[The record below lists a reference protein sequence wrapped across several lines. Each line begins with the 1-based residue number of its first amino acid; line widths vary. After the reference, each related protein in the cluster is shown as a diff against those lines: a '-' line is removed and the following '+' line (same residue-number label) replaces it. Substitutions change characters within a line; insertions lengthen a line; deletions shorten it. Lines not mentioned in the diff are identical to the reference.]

1 LDVRKFVRTISM
13 ILVGLVATLAV
24 LALATQA
31 GALIIERMY
40 PPEGRLI
47 EGAGGQL
54 HVVDLGPREALG
66 PAIVLIHGAS
76 ANLRSLRGLGDR
88 LAQRHRVVL
97 IDRPGHGWSPRGD
110 AATTSP
116 ETQAAMIDAA
126 LGEIGVER
134 AIVVVHS
141 LAGALGTLLPLN
153 HPKRIVGLVM
163 LAPVTHPWP
172 GGVGSYNK
180 IVTTPVIG
188 PLLAYTITLP
198 LGLAITPPAAS
209 AVFSPQAM
217 PEDFISASATPLLLR
232 PQEFLAN
239 AFDLTTLKEA
249 VRAQVPR
256 YPQIAVPVVILHG
269 DADTTVSV
277 KIHARAFV
285 AAVPHAK
292 LIVLPNIGHM
302 VQYAVPDLV
311 VREIEALIAAQV
323 APTAALQ

>member
-1 LDVRKFVRTISM
+1 LGVRKFVRTIFM

-47 EGAGGQL
+47 EAAGGKL
-54 HVVDLGPREALG
+54 HIVDLGPRDAQG

-76 ANLRSLRGLGDR
+76 SNLRSLRELGDR

-97 IDRPGHGWSPRGD
+97 IDRPGHGWSPRD
-110 AATTSP
+110 DVATTSP

-134 AIVVVHS
+134 AVVVVHS
-141 LAGALGTLLPLN
+141 LAGALGALLPLN
-153 HPKRIVGLVM
+153 HPERIAGLVM

-180 IVTTPVIG
+180 IVTTPLIG
-188 PLLAYTITLP
+188 PLLAHTITLP
-198 LGLAITPPAAS
+198 LGLAIAQPAAR
-209 AVFSPQAM
+209 AVFAPQPM
-217 PEDFISASATPLLLR
+217 PEDFVGASATPLLLR
-232 PQEFLAN
+232 PHEFLAN

-256 YPQIAVPVVILHG
+256 YPQTAVPVVILHG

-277 KIHARAFV
+277 NIHARAFL
-285 AAVPHAK
+285 AAVPKAK
-292 LIVLPNIGHM
+292 LIVLPNVGHM

-311 VREIEALIAAQV
+311 VSEIEALIAAQA
-323 APTAALQ
+323 APRAASR

>member
-1 LDVRKFVRTISM
+1 M
-13 ILVGLVATLAV
+13 ILIGLVATLAV
-24 LALATQA
+24 LALVTQA
-31 GALIIERMY
+31 GVLIIERLY

-47 EGAGGQL
+47 DVAGGRL
-54 HVVDLGPREALG
+54 HIVELGPREAPG
-66 PAIVLIHGAS
+66 PTIVLIHGAS
-76 ANLRSLRGLGDR
+76 ANLRSLRPLGEQ
-88 LAQRHRVVL
+88 LAQRYRVVL
-97 IDRPGHGWSPRGD
+97 IDRPGHGWSPRDD
-110 AATTSP
+110 AATSSP
-116 ETQAAMIDAA
+116 TTQARIIDAA
-126 LGEIGVER
+126 LGQLGADR

-141 LAGALGTLLPLN
+141 LAGALGALLPLN
-153 HPKRIVGLVM
+153 HPQRVAGLVM

-188 PLLAYTITLP
+188 PLLAHTVTLP
-198 LGLAITPPAAS
+198 LGLAIATPAAR

-217 PEDFISASATPLLLR
+217 PEDFAAASATPLLLR
-232 PQEFLAN
+232 PNEFRAN
-239 AFDLTTLKEA
+239 AVDLVTLKEA

-269 DADTTVSV
+269 DADTTVSLR
-277 KIHARAFV
+277 IHARAFV

-302 VQYAVPDLV
+302 VQYAAPDLV
-311 VREIEALIAAQV
+311 VGEIDALIAAQA

>member
-1 LDVRKFVRTISM
+1 M
-13 ILVGLVATLAV
+13 ILIGLLVTLAV

-31 GALIIERMY
+31 GVLIVERMY

-47 EGAGGQL
+47 EVLGGKL
-54 HVVDLGPREALG
+54 HVVELGPREAQG

-76 ANLRSLRGLGDR
+76 ANLRSLRPLGDR

-97 IDRPGHGWSPRGD
+97 IDRPGHGWSPRDD
-110 AATTSP
+110 AAISSP

-126 LGEIGVER
+126 LGELGIDR
-134 AIVVVHS
+134 AIIVVHS
-141 LAGALGTLLPLN
+141 LAGALGALLPLN
-153 HPKRIVGLVM
+153 HPKHIAGLVM

-172 GGVGSYNK
+172 GGVGTYNK
-180 IVTTPVIG
+180 IVTTPLIG
-188 PLLAYTITLP
+188 PLLAHTITLP
-198 LGLAITPPAAS
+198 LGLAITPPAAR
-209 AVFSPQAM
+209 AVFSPQPM
-217 PEDFISASATPLLLR
+217 PEDFVGASATPLLLR

-302 VQYAVPDLV
+302 VQYVASDLV
-311 VREIEALIAAQV
+311 VREIEALIAAQA

>member
-1 LDVRKFVRTISM
+1 M
-13 ILVGLVATLAV
+13 ILVGLLATLAV

-31 GALIIERMY
+31 GVLIVERLF
-40 PPEGRLI
+40 PPEGRLV
-47 EGAGGQL
+47 EAAGGKL
-54 HVVDLGPREALG
+54 HVVELGTREAQG

-88 LAQRHRVVL
+88 LALRHRVVL
-97 IDRPGHGWSPRGD
+97 IDRPGHGWSPRD
-110 AATTSP
+110 DVATRSP
-116 ETQAAMIDAA
+116 QTQAAMIDAA
-126 LGEIGVER
+126 LGKIGVDR
-134 AIVVVHS
+134 AIIVVHS
-141 LAGALGTLLPLN
+141 LAGALGALLPLN
-153 HPKRIVGLVM
+153 HPQRIAGLVM

-172 GGVGSYNK
+172 GGVGRYNN

-188 PLLAYTITLP
+188 PLLAHTLTLP
-198 LGLAITPPAAS
+198 IGLAVLTPAAR

-217 PEDFISASATPLLLR
+217 PEDFVSASATPLLLR

-239 AFDLTTLKEA
+239 AFDLVTLKEA

-277 KIHARAFV
+277 NIHARAFV

-292 LIVLPNIGHM
+292 LIVLPNVGHM

-311 VREIEALIAAQV
+311 VSEIEALIAAQ
-323 APTAALQ
+323 AAQATPKAALR

>member
-1 LDVRKFVRTISM
+1 M
-13 ILVGLVATLAV
+13 ILVGLLATLAV

-31 GALIIERMY
+31 GALIVERMY

-47 EGAGGQL
+47 EVLGGKL
-54 HVVDLGPREALG
+54 HIVELGPREAQG

-76 ANLRSLRGLGDR
+76 ANLRSLRELGDR
-88 LAQRHRVVL
+88 LAQHRRVVL
-97 IDRPGHGWSPRGD
+97 IDRPGHGWSPRD
-110 AATTSP
+110 DLAISSP
-116 ETQAAMIDAA
+116 ETQARMIDAA
-126 LGEIGVER
+126 LGQLGVDR

-141 LAGALGTLLPLN
+141 LAGALGALLPLN
-153 HPKRIVGLVM
+153 HPERIAGLVM

-180 IVTTPVIG
+180 IVTTPLIG
-188 PLLAYTITLP
+188 PLLAHTITLP
-198 LGLAITPPAAS
+198 LGLAIAQPAAR
-209 AVFSPQAM
+209 AVFAPQPM
-217 PEDFISASATPLLLR
+217 PEDFVSASATPLLLR

-239 AFDLTTLKEA
+239 AFDLVTLKEA

-256 YPQIAVPVVILHG
+256 YQQIAVPVVILHG

-277 KIHARAFV
+277 NIHARAFV

-292 LIVLPNIGHM
+292 LIVLPNVGHM

-311 VREIEALIAAQV
+311 VGEIEALIAAPA
-323 APTAALQ
+323 APRAASR

>member
-1 LDVRKFVRTISM
+1 M
-13 ILVGLVATLAV
+13 ILVGLLATLAV

-31 GALIIERMY
+31 GVLIIERMY

-47 EGAGGQL
+47 DAAGGKL
-54 HVVDLGPREALG
+54 HVVELGSRDAPG

-76 ANLRSLRGLGDR
+76 ANLRSMRSLGDR

-97 IDRPGHGWSPRGD
+97 IDRPGHGWSPRD
-110 AATTSP
+110 DLATSSPTS
-116 ETQAAMIDAA
+116 QARIIDAA
-126 LGEIGVER
+126 LGQLGVER
-134 AIVVVHS
+134 AVVVVHS
-141 LAGALGTLLPLN
+141 LAGALGVLLPLN
-153 HPKRIVGLVM
+153 HPKRIAGLVM

-172 GGVGSYNK
+172 GGVGTTNK

-188 PLLAYTITLP
+188 PLVAHTLTLP
-198 LGLAITPPAAS
+198 IGLAVMASAAR

-217 PEDFISASATPLLLR
+217 PEDFIAASATPLLLR

-239 AFDLTTLKEA
+239 AFDLVTLKEA

-277 KIHARAFV
+277 NIHARAFV
-285 AAVPHAK
+285 AAVPQAQ
-292 LIVLPNIGHM
+292 LIVLPNVGHM
-302 VQYAVPDLV
+302 VQYVATDRV
-311 VREIEALIAAQV
+311 VREVETLIAAE
-323 APTAALQ
+323 AAARAALR